1 MQKQYKNQYTIN
13 AKLLKRKS
21 LKYLEVEKMGSFKPH
36 RVLFEER
43 ALNYELGKDLYD
55 YFQNQGVE
63 LRIIG
68 SHNRV
73 TGIPGKTPQEK
84 LREAKNTLVVGVRQ
98 SKDFQTCKP
107 SAHYQLP
114 LVTSCPGKCE
124 YCYLQTTLGK
134 KPYIRIYVNIE
145 EILQRAKKYILARK
159 PEITLFEG
167 AATSDPLP
175 VEYLTG
181 ALKQTINFF
190 GQEEWGRFRFVTK
203 YTEVD
208 SLLDADHGGHT
219 TFRFSI
225 NSPYVIDNF
234 EHGTPPLRERLMAA
248 GKVAAASYPLGF
260 IIGPI
265 IHYQGWQEEYEGML
279 MGLQKAL
286 ASQKETITFELIT
299 HRFTTRAKKN
309 ILELYPHTL
318 LPLDEEERKIKYG
331 QFGYTKYIY
340 PDDIRQ
346 ELENFFRK
354 IIPKYFPQGKIVY
367 FV

>member
-1 MQKQYKNQYTIN
+1 
-13 AKLLKRKS
+13 
-21 LKYLEVEKMGSFKPH
+21 MGSFQPK
-36 RVLFEER
+36 RVMFEER
-43 ALNYELGKDLYD
+43 ALNYQLGKDLYN
-55 YFQNQGVE
+55 YFKARGVE

-73 TGIPGKTPQEK
+73 TGIPGKTPLEK

-98 SKDFQTCKP
+98 SKDFQSCKP

-134 KPYIRIYVNIE
+134 RPYIRIYVNIE
-145 EILQRAKKYILARK
+145 EILERARNYILERK
-159 PEITLFEG
+159 PEITIFEG

-181 ALKQTINFF
+181 ALKKTINFF
-190 GQEEWGRFRFVTK
+190 GREEFGRFRFVTK

-208 SLLDADHGGHT
+208 TLLDAEHQGHT

-225 NSPYVIDNF
+225 NSSYVIDNF
-234 EHGTPPLRERLMAA
+234 EHGTPPLNQRIVAA
-248 GKVAAASYPLGF
+248 GKVATAGYPLGF

-265 IHYQGWQEEYEGML
+265 LHYPGWQEDYEKML
-279 MGLQKAL
+279 VELQKAL
-286 ASQKETITFELIT
+286 GPMGRTVSFELIS
-299 HRFTTRAKKN
+299 HRFTSRAKKN
-309 ILELYPHTL
+309 ILELYPNSR
-318 LPLDEEERKIKYG
+318 LPLQEDERKLKYG

-346 ELENFFRK
+346 EIQDFFHK
-354 IIPKYFPQGKIVY
+354 SLSKYFPQGKILY